1 MTQQSAAAAAVAAED
16 CHIFLPWKWC
26 KVFCLY
32 RLEKQHMIPVRPRN
46 HKQPMK
52 RTTDRQAVAMSK
64 NLKKA
69 AVLSEESL
77 CKDML
82 VNVII

>member
-1 MTQQSAAAAAVAAED
+1 
-16 CHIFLPWKWC
+16 
-26 KVFCLY
+26 
-32 RLEKQHMIPVRPRN
+32 MIPVRPRN